1 MLVRDYM
8 SPAPVTIRA
17 DVDYKQ
23 AFKIMQEKNLH
34 HLPVVGSDNSV
45 IGIVARRDLQVA
57 ATHFHEAPVEIGDV
71 MHQPVTTISS
81 AVNLIAAI
89 EHFIDEGIGCLPVTE
104 EGGNEPVGIITEI
117 DMLRAL
123 RDMLAKQA

>member
-1 MLVRDYM
+1 MQVESYM
-8 SPAPVTIRA
+8 SHAPVTIR
-17 DVDYKQ
+17 DDTDYWK
-23 AFKIMQEKNLH
+23 ASEIMQEKNLH

-45 IGIVARRDLQVA
+45 IGIVARRDLQIA

-89 EHFIDEGIGCLPVTE
+89 EHLINQGIGCLPVTK
-104 EGGNEPVGIITEI
+104 EGGNELVGIITEI